1 MNELEKV
8 LTEYFG
14 QKAPQMP
21 MGLKTF
27 LVSIAPYLAILG
39 VAMAVLA
46 IFPLIGLSS
55 YGYGMM
61 SAYGMMQGSYFG
73 SMMIISLV
81 AMIAM
86 AGLEVM
92 AIPGLFAKTLTGW
105 RYMFYAQLVSLV
117 SSLLMMNIIGFII
130 GAVIGFYILFQ
141 VKSLYK

>member
-46 IFPLIGLSS
+46 IFPLISLSS
-55 YGYGMM
+55 YGYGIM
-61 SAYGMMQGSYFG
+61 SNYGMMQGSYFG

>member
-1 MNELEKV
+1 MNELEKI

-27 LVSIAPYLAILG
+27 LVAVAPYLAILG
-39 VAMAVLA
+39 VAMTVLA

-61 SAYGMMQGSYFG
+61 RGYGMMQGSYFG
-73 SMMIISLV
+73 SMMIISLIT
-81 AMIAM
+81 MIAI

-117 SSLLMMNIIGFII
+117 SSLLMMNIIGFIL

-141 VKSLYK
+141 VKPLYK